1 MSRNALFML
10 IFHTSCLTL
19 LCFSN
24 MFTHTTT
31 KLTFAI
37 LCTLFIF
44 ILSMCI
50 FTESKAKKRAMFYSS
65 ELASLQTDLTFMLSE
80 RSSGKLMET
89 ILFRAVSH
97 LSASGGEL
105 WLYNND
111 NNSLVLT
118 TSCFSPFTKGFRLQL
133 GESFLKTII
142 IKGKAEFLDNNDMY
156 KTNSELYN
164 QNGHCSTVVLPLTAQ
179 NIIIGAITIRKVNLT
194 NELTNSKR
202 SILTVFANQAALL
215 IRNMQLLEDARRK
228 AETDSLTGL
237 FNHHHFFELANQEIT
252 RASRYNH
259 PLTAIMFDIDHFK
272 KVNDT
277 YGHSTGD
284 KILVTIAKITRQ
296 IFRNIDIVGR
306 YGGEEFSVLLP
317 ETPLCTALEAAERLR
332 ETIASTSISNQNCQ
346 ISVTISLGLAE
357 IDNPQNVNELIERA
371 DKALYIAKNNGKNRT
386 VVWTDNVIRNT

>member
-1 MSRNALFML
+1 M
-10 IFHTSCLTL
+10 
-19 LCFSN
+19 
-24 MFTHTTT
+24 
-31 KLTFAI
+31 
-37 LCTLFIF
+37 
-44 ILSMCI
+44 
-50 FTESKAKKRAMFYSS
+50 
-65 ELASLQTDLTFMLSE
+65 SLQTDLTFMLSE
-80 RSSGKLMET
+80 RSTSRLTEA
-89 ILFRAVSH
+89 ILFRAVFY
-97 LSASGGEL
+97 LNALNGEL
-105 WLYNND
+105 WLYNHD
-111 NNSLVLT
+111 NNSLILT
-118 TSCFSPFTKGFRLQL
+118 ANCFSSFTKGFRLQL
-133 GESFLKTII
+133 GESVLKTII
-142 IKGKAEFLDNNDMY
+142 MRDEATVINGTDICKIHPDLTD
-156 KTNSELYN
+156 
-164 QNGHCSTVVLPLTAQ
+164 QNRHCYTIILPLTAQ

-194 NELTNSKR
+194 NKLTDNKR
-202 SILTVFANQAALL
+202 SILTIFADQAALL
-215 IRNMQLLEDARRK
+215 IRNMQLLEEARRK

-277 YGHSTGD
+277 YGHTTGD

-357 IDNPQNVNELIERA
+357 IDNPQNVTDLIERA

-386 VVWTDNVIRNT
+386 VVWTPDKVNS